1 MYLTMFPLILGGIAN
16 MVFTKTKFYK
26 KHASPMDKGKVW
38 KDGKRIFGENK
49 TWIGFVSMI
58 IFCIFFQIICGSLCN
73 ILQWNHANDLYVSND
88 NTIWF
93 NALFGA
99 LIGFTYMLFELPN
112 SFIKRRF
119 DIDAGKSGRGIKGII
134 FFIIDQ
140 IDSLVGV
147 MFILYLFTDIS
158 IWKYFG
164 YILVGAFTH
173 IAVNGFLCLMKV
185 RKRL

>member
-1 MYLTMFPLILGGIAN
+1 M
-16 MVFTKTKFYK
+16 
-26 KHASPMDKGKVW
+26 
-38 KDGKRIFGENK
+38 
-49 TWIGFVSMI
+49 
-58 IFCIFFQIICGSLCN
+58 
-73 ILQWNHANDLYVSND
+73 QWNYANDLYVSND

-112 SFIKRRF
+112 SFIKRRL